1 MGENPQVDLASWTFF
16 KKEVRLRELKKY
28 PGKLEKRQE
37 VYDEGK

>member
-1 MGENPQVDLASWTFF
+1 MGENPRVYSASWTFF
-16 KKEVRLRELKKY
+16 KKEVRLKELKKY